1 MPGRLRTGS
10 ATTRRRFL
18 TTLASASAAAITSPA
33 FSLSP
38 QRPLVTHGVQSGDV
52 SLDSGMVW
60 ARADRPARMFIEA
73 ATTDSFKDI
82 CHASFAD
89 ALPETDF
96 TAKALVEDLPPG
108 QDIFYRL
115 RFQDLWSPQ
124 AVSEPVVGRFR
135 TASIDRRSI
144 SFVWS
149 GDTAGQGWGIDTSR
163 GGMRTYRTMLHNR
176 PDFFVHCGDSI
187 YADCTCR
194 HNKSC
199 RTARPGEIS
208 SPRKRARSQRASTT
222 IAATTNTTCLTRI
235 CGISTPR
242 SPFLLSGTITKSW
255 RTGGR
260 AKHSNVAAM
269 TRKAHCFSPRV
280 DAARFMNSCRCGSAH
295 QNRAASIEKSP
306 TVRCSTCFCL
316 ICAVTAA
323 PTNAPTSQYGPDA
336 YLLGPVQLAWLKR
349 ELKRS
354 TATWKV
360 IASDTPLGTIAGH
373 ARDALAPLG
382 RGIEI
387 ADLLSFM
394 QHAGYSQHGLDHRR
408 SALHCGALF
417 RSEPRGLPGL
427 RAILGIR
434 FRSDPRRDLDI
445 MRP

>member
-73 ATTDSFKDI
+73 ATTDTFKETY
-82 CHASFAD
+82 HASFAD

-96 TAKALVEDLPPG
+96 TAKVLVEDLPPG

-163 GGMRTYRTMLHNR
+163 AHTERCCTIGRTSLSIAATAFTRTVL
-176 PDFFVHCGDSI
+176 
-187 YADCTCR
+187 CR

-199 RTARPGEIS
+199 RTARRGEMS
-208 SPRKRARSQRASTT
+208 
-222 IAATTNTTCLTRI
+222 
-235 CGISTPR
+235 
-242 SPFLLSGTITKSW
+242 
-255 RTGGR
+255 
-260 AKHSNVAAM
+260 
-269 TRKAHCFSPRV
+269 
-280 DAARFMNSCRCGSAH
+280 
-295 QNRAASIEKSP
+295 
-306 TVRCSTCFCL
+306 
-316 ICAVTAA
+316 
-323 PTNAPTSQYGPDA
+323 
-336 YLLGPVQLAWLKR
+336 
-349 ELKRS
+349 
-354 TATWKV
+354 
-360 IASDTPLGTIAGH
+360 
-373 ARDALAPLG
+373 
-382 RGIEI
+382 
-387 ADLLSFM
+387 
-394 QHAGYSQHGLDHRR
+394 
-408 SALHCGALF
+408 
-417 RSEPRGLPGL
+417 
-427 RAILGIR
+427 
-434 FRSDPRRDLDI
+434 
-445 MRP
+445 